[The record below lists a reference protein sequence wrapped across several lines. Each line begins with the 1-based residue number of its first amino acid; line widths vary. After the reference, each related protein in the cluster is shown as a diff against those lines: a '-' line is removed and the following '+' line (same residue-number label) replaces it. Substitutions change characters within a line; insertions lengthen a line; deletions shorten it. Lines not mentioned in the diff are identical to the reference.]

1 LRAALEAPV
10 RLAELAPHALE
21 ERLESCPA
29 LLLPI
34 GTIEYHGDH
43 LPLGLDGLK
52 AEAIAGDAARRSGAI
67 LGPLSWWAADGV
79 DRPYTLRL
87 DAGLIEPML
96 VEGLVQLAGMG
107 FRAIVLV
114 NGHFGLENSRLLRRV
129 ALAVMERC
137 EAVVWPVAEYEIL
150 LDLGDRGDHAGLWE
164 TSLLLGVRPELVNL
178 ESLVPGVAARGVI
191 GADPRGASRRQGEDG
206 VAQAGTRIAVAVE
219 RLLSLVDAERGVLVE
234 SLTSALGALDV
245 LAGLRA
251 QMPREQVP
259 PVLTPAWER
268 HLRALDA
275 GEFELARRAA
285 EEKRADPAA

>member
-1 LRAALEAPV
+1 MAELDGPA
-10 RLAELAPHALE
+10 RLAELAPSDLVD
-21 ERLESCPA
+21 RLASCPA

-34 GTIEYHGDH
+34 GTIEYHGEH

-52 AEAIAGDAARRSGAI
+52 AEAIATEAAARSGAI

-79 DRPYTLRL
+79 DHPSSLRL

-96 VEGLVQLAGMG
+96 IEGLVQLAAMG

-137 EAVVWPVAEYEIL
+137 RAVVWPVAEYEVL

-164 TSLLLGVRPELVNL
+164 ASLLLGSRPELVRL
-178 ESLVPGVAARGVI
+178 DRLVTGIAAPGVI
-191 GADPRGASRRQGEDG
+191 GADPRGASEERGEQGL
-206 VAQAGTRIAVAVE
+206 AHAGERIALAVKRMLSLADGE
-219 RLLSLVDAERGVLVE
+219 RGALVDA
-234 SLTSALGALDV
+234 LTSALAALDV
-245 LAGLRA
+245 LADLRSR
-251 QMPREQVP
+251 MPRDQVP

-268 HLRALDA
+268 HLRALDD
-275 GEFELARRAA
+275 GELELARRSAD
-285 EEKRADPAA
+285 EKRADPAA